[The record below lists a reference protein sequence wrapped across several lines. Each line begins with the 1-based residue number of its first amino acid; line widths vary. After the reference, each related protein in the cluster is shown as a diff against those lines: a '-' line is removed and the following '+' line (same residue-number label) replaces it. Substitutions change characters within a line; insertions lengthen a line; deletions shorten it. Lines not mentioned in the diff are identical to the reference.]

1 MKRAGYALIALLFA
15 CMVKSGIAM
24 DTLQPTEA
32 TSVQSPAPEHS
43 RLWNLQNADILSII
57 NQVSLETGKNFVVD
71 PRVSGKISLISS
83 KPVKPSEVYDIFL
96 SVLELLGY
104 SAINSGHVVKI
115 VPNMESGEFATPV
128 ATANRQGHHDEVM
141 VRILPLERVSAA
153 QLIPVIRPFLPQW
166 SNISAYTPGNVIILL
181 GRSANLDR
189 IVKIIHQIDQNAS
202 SDVDIVQLREAS
214 AAQMVTVLTRLQ
226 NSTRAAGDAPQ
237 VSFAADERSN
247 SILLAG
253 NKSARLHLKYLISK
267 LDTPAGKAEGNTEVI
282 YLRYLQAK
290 TFAPLLGKIALN
302 MQGKN
307 SGGDTSSRTDS
318 SVNTTG
324 PAGKSAGTPEL
335 QTNVQAELSTNA
347 IIITAPPDMMRA
359 LKAVVT
365 KLDIRPAEVLVEGII
380 VEVNQDDLRSLGIRW
395 GTLTQTTNTNTSD
408 VTTPVTVLTPGIVG
422 LIPNS
427 NIAAILNFLETRN
440 DANILSTPSVSVL
453 DNHKAKLEIGQTVPE
468 ETGSYATTGSATTAT
483 PFNTFQDKKVALTL
497 EVVPQINL
505 NTAVRL
511 EIKLNNDSLQNPED
525 PGDHPIVN
533 TSSIQNSVII
543 NSGDVL
549 VLGGLI
555 SNSSTVA
562 IHKVPI
568 LGDIPIVGKLLF
580 QSKGHKI
587 QKKNL
592 LVFIKPTI
600 VHTSEDANILT
611 RTKYQFI
618 RERQIKWP
626 EDIVSNTPE
635 HAPNVLPL
643 WEHDPRLPTPFNVT
657 DNHSP

>member
-15 CMVKSGIAM
+15 CIMKSGVAM
-24 DTLQPTEA
+24 DTPNSVEAKPTPA
-32 TSVQSPAPEHS
+32 STSDHA

-71 PRVSGKISLISS
+71 PRVSGKISLVSS
-83 KPVKPSEVYDIFL
+83 KPVKPNEVYDIFL
-96 SVLELLGY
+96 SILSLLGY
-104 SAINSGHVVKI
+104 SAINSGDVVKI
-115 VPNMESGEFATPV
+115 VPNMESGEHATPIQMH
-128 ATANRQGHHDEVM
+128 NHQGQPDEVM
-141 VRILPLERVSAA
+141 VRVLPLERVSAT
-153 QLIPVIRPFLPQW
+153 QLIPIIRPFLPQW

-181 GRSANLDR
+181 GRASNLDR
-189 IVKIIHQIDQNAS
+189 IVKIIHQIDQTAS
-202 SDVDIVQLREAS
+202 NDIDIVPLHDAS
-214 AAQMVTVLTRLQ
+214 ATQMINVLTRLQ
-226 NSTRAAGDAPQ
+226 NSTRAAGDSPQ

-253 NKSARLHLKYLISK
+253 NKSARLHLKYLIHQ
-267 LDTPAGKAEGNTEVI
+267 LDTPTGKNEGNTEVV

-307 SGGDTSSRTDS
+307 SPDS
-318 SVNTTG
+318 SGGGLNHFSGNTKG
-324 PAGKSAGTPEL
+324 GTPEP
-335 QTNVQAELSTNA
+335 QTNVQAEISTNA

-359 LKAVVT
+359 LKAVVS

-380 VEVNQDDLRSLGIRW
+380 VEVNQDDLRNLGINW
-395 GTLTQTTNTNTSD
+395 GTLTSSSTTTTDSGSSTTTSD
-408 VTTPVTVLTPGIVG
+408 VLSPGTLG
-422 LIPNS
+422 LIPHT
-427 NIAAILNFLETRN
+427 NIAAVLKFLETRN
-440 DANILSTPSVSVL
+440 DANILSTPTVSVL

-468 ETGSYATTGSATTAT
+468 QTGSYATTGSSTTAT

-497 EVVPQINL
+497 EVTPQINL

-525 PGDHPIVN
+525 PGDHPIIN

-543 NSGDVL
+543 NSGDIL

-555 SNSSTVA
+555 SNSSTVTVNK
-562 IHKVPI
+562 IPF
-568 LGDIPIVGKLLF
+568 LGDLPIVGKTLF

-600 VHTSEDANILT
+600 VQTPEHANALT
-611 RTKYQFI
+611 RTKYDYA
-618 RERQIKWP
+618 RGVQIKWP
-626 EDIVSNTPE
+626 EDIVSNTAD
-635 HAPNVLPL
+635 HAPYVLPL
-643 WEHDPRLPTPFNVT
+643 WKHDAHLPTPFDVT
-657 DNHSP
+657 DNHAP